1 VVFADGW
8 TCQVCWKSNRQQ
20 DAVCYRCKSPRALAK
35 DEAEGLRQ
43 EREELAKRRAEQPE
57 TVPDLVV
64 ALPVVV
70 FRGYAR
76 AWRRGGIVTLGFL
89 ALELFAGVTEVGLLI
104 VTLLLAAGLFLCGVA
119 AGEVIDGM
127 RNREHWAFIF
137 GIVLSVI
144 GLIGS
149 VVAFQV
155 LAPGFI
161 HPTAIRWGSAI
172 VFGGAGVAAAAG
184 LVLLLVRSSGESAPL
199 TKG

>member
-1 VVFADGW
+1 MVFADGW

-20 DAVCYRCKSPRALAK
+20 DAACYRCKSPRQLTK
-35 DEAEGLRQ
+35 EQAEGMRK
-43 EREELAKRRAEQPE
+43 ERDERAELPE
-57 TVPDLVV
+57 AVPDLVV

-70 FRGYAR
+70 FRGYAK
-76 AWRRGGIVTLGFL
+76 AWRRGGIATLGFL
-89 ALELFAGVTEVGLLI
+89 GLELFGGVTEVGWLI
-104 VTLLLAAGLFLCGVA
+104 VTLALAAGLFLCGVA

-149 VVAFQV
+149 IAAFQV

-161 HPTAIRWGSAI
+161 HPTAVRWGSVI
-172 VFGGAGVAAAAG
+172 VFGGAGMAAAAG
-184 LVLLLVRSSGESAPL
+184 LVMLLTRRQPA
-199 TKG
+199 T